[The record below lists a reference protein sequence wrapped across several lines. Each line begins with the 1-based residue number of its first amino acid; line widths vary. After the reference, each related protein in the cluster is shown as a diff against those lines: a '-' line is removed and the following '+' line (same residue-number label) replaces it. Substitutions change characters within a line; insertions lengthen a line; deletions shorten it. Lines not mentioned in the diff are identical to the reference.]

1 MSASA
6 LRARA
11 LVLSVVA
18 PHVQPG
24 DRISRQKRL
33 AYDLLRMDDV
43 PAGWS
48 KIEAAWKGR
57 AGAPT
62 LVILE
67 EQAEKCGL
75 PKRETTGVCGDANEH
90 LQRLRAGARK
100 LRNVDP
106 DFAEEYSR
114 ALDWI
119 ERRAG
124 G

>member
-1 MSASA
+1 
-6 LRARA
+6 
-11 LVLSVVA
+11 LSVVA

-62 LVILE
+62 LVVLE

-75 PKRETTGVCGDANEH
+75 PKRDTTGRGNDGDRY
-90 LQRLRAGARK
+90 LQRLRDGADRLRRADPEFCAGYDA
-100 LRNVDP
+100 
-106 DFAEEYSR
+106 AI
-114 ALDWI
+114 DWI
-119 ERRAG
+119 ADELARRS
-124 G
+124 